1 MHAKGRPAQTVAEEY
16 NKQISQASFIF
27 IVKLFAE
34 TVAIDHCLISSNFVI
49 SIEGKVA
56 TTRNVSRMNSEESLI
71 LIHSSIR

>member
-1 MHAKGRPAQTVAEEY
+1 
-16 NKQISQASFIF
+16 
-27 IVKLFAE
+27 LFAE